1 MIDLPR
7 DGGRSG
13 VYRAARADDVLQ
25 AARAHG
31 LHVASIRLAG
41 RDGKPALLR
50 ALAAALKFPDW
61 FGGNW
66 DALEDCL
73 TDLSWIPSAGY
84 LILLEGCGGL
94 PDDDFGVLR
103 DVLASAAEFWS
114 ERGKPFYAVIVA
126 GPDSLPE
133 LGRAA
138 KA

>member
-1 MIDLPR
+1 MTDPFS
-7 DGGRSG
+7 DAAHSG
-13 VYRAARADDVLQ
+13 VYRAARAEEPL
-25 AARAHG
+25 ATARARG
-31 LHVASIRLAG
+31 LHVARIALAARADKQRLLG
-41 RDGKPALLR
+41 
-50 ALAAALKFPDW
+50 ALAAALDFPDW

-94 PDDDFGVLR
+94 PSDDFGVLR

-114 ERGKPFYAVIVA
+114 ERGKPFYVVIVG

-133 LGRAA
+133 FGRAA

>member
-31 LHVASIRLAG
+31 LHVASIRLAA

-73 TDLSWIPSAGY
+73 TDLSWIPASGY
-84 LILLEGCGGL
+84 LILIEGSAGL
-94 PDDDFGVLR
+94 VRDDLGVLC

-114 ERGKPFYAVIVA
+114 ERGKPFYAVLVA
-126 GPDSLPE
+126 GPDGLPE
-133 LGRAA
+133 LGDVAA
-138 KA
+138 A